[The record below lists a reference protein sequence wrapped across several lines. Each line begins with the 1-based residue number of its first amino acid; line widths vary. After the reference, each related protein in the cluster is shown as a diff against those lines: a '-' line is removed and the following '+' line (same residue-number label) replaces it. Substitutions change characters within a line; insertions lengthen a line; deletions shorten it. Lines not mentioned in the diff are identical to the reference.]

1 MSLFLFDDAKVDI
14 FFNSA
19 IVGLSFFEEKVCF
32 LSKCQ
37 ENGRIPLKGV
47 KSSCDFIVFH
57 CRYCLFILPL
67 PSVIE
72 QNSIEH
78 Y

>member
-19 IVGLSFFEEKVCF
+19 IVELSFFEEKVCF

-37 ENGRIPLKGV
+37 ENGENTTKR
-47 KSSCDFIVFH
+47 
-57 CRYCLFILPL
+57 R
-67 PSVIE
+67 
-72 QNSIEH
+72 
-78 Y
+78 